1 MDEKK
6 SSKVKGVVK
15 WQAELS
21 QLRKLVNLAME
32 MQELKL
38 SPKDIVGKAIKEAA
52 SIEKKGVTIPKR
64 LKARCLAL
72 GVIKA

>member
-1 MDEKK
+1 MSENT
-6 SSKVKGVVK
+6 SKVKGVVK

-21 QLRKLVNLAME
+21 QLRKLVNVAME

-38 SPKDIVGKAIKEAA
+38 PAKDVIGKASKEAA
-52 SIEKKGVTIPKR
+52 SIEKKGITIPKR